1 MTYLYIETDGEV
13 YLIEENGVLT
23 FPTTETSL
31 SFKIE
36 KKHKMNMEED
46 VVYCKPILD
55 SHPSWTFKDNI
66 PKMDNVSKIVREA
79 INLSLVRHI
88 SSAIIIKDKKVLI
101 LKSNRGM
108 AKGCWHWPGGF
119 VDYGSSPEESAIR
132 ECMEE
137 LRVKVKIKELVG
149 VLTRLPKKHHRHYA
163 IFIPYL
169 AEIIEGEITPQPEE
183 VAEARWMTVDEA
195 FKIVKNDYVIW
206 TLNKIK
212 HLL

>member
-13 YLIEENGVLT
+13 YLVEKNGKLT
-23 FPTTETSL
+23 FPTSEDPIP
-31 SFKIE
+31 FKI
-36 KKHKMNMEED
+36 KKRFGMNMKED

-55 SHPSWTFKDNI
+55 SHPSWTYKDNI
-66 PKMDNVSKIVREA
+66 PKMDNVDKIVREA
-79 INLSLVRHI
+79 INMSLVRHI

-108 AKGCWHWPGGF
+108 TKGCWHWPGGF
-119 VDYGSSPEESAIR
+119 IDYGSSPEESAIR

-137 LRVKVKIKELVG
+137 LQVKVKIKELIG
-149 VLTRLPKKHHRHYA
+149 IYTRLPKEQYHHYA
-163 IFIPYL
+163 IFMPYF
-169 AEIIEGEITPQPEE
+169 AEIIEGEITPQLEE
-183 VAEARWMTVDEA
+183 VVEARWVTVDEA

-206 TLNKIK
+206 TLNQIK